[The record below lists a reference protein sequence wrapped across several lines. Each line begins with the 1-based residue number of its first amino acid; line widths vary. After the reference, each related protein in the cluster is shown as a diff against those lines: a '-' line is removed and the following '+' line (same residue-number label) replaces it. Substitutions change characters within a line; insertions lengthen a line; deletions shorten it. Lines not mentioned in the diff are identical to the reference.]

1 MVHDPCLKGG
11 GCFIGCEAAEVGARK
26 EGVRGDVY
34 RKCVDI
40 VRVWVVKK
48 SGDMLKRFV
57 ESREGGRAKGRRE

>member
-48 SGDMLKRFV
+48 SGDMLGVFV
-57 ESREGGRAKGRRE
+57 LSRKAGRVERGRA